1 MKVVQCWD
9 DGVNDDIRLIEI
21 LRKHGAKA
29 SFNLNPASHKAQ
41 REGGFNEKWG
51 KTIQRLA
58 KDELLAVYEG
68 FTIANHSMS
77 HPWPTRIPLED
88 WKSEVVDARKV
99 LQDWFQQPIHGFVYP
114 FGDCDQAT
122 ADVVREAGH
131 CYARTTKNA
140 TPCLPVEDPMFFH
153 SDCHF
158 HSEQFWELYE
168 QAKAS
173 NCGLFYFW
181 GHSYELCTE
190 EQWQAMDDKI
200 ARITADPDVEWGELP
215 DIFLGTELRS

>member
-1 MKVVQCWD
+1 MKIVQCWD

-21 LRKHGAKA
+21 LRKHAAKA
-29 SFNLNPASHKAQ
+29 SFNLNPQTHQAERK
-41 REGGFNEKWG
+41 GGHSEKWG

-58 KDELLAVYEG
+58 RSELAEVYTG

-77 HPWPTRIPLED
+77 HPRPTEIPLED
-88 WKSEVVDARKV
+88 WRSEVFDARKI

-114 FGDCDQAT
+114 YGDCDAAT
-122 ADVVREAGH
+122 AEVVREAGH

-140 TPCLPVEDPMFFH
+140 TPCWVPKDPMFFH
-153 SDCHF
+153 ADCHF
-158 HSEQFWELYE
+158 LNKEFWSLYE

-173 NCGLFYFW
+173 ECGVFYFW

-190 EQWQAMDDKI
+190 EEWAGMDDKI
-200 ARITADPDVEWGELP
+200 ARISADPDSEWAELT
-215 DIFLGTELRS
+215 DLFNLHS

>member
-29 SFNLNPASHKAQ
+29 SFNLNPVTHKAE
-41 REGGFNEKWG
+41 RSGGFNEKWG

-58 KDELLAVYEG
+58 KSELLSVYEG
-68 FTIANHSMS
+68 FTIANHSMT

-88 WKSEVVDARKV
+88 WRAEVFDARKE

-114 FGDCDQAT
+114 FGDYDAAT

-140 TPCLPVEDPMFFH
+140 TPCLPVEDPMAFH
-153 SDCHF
+153 ADCHF
-158 HSEQFWELYE
+158 HSDKFWELYE
-168 QAKAS
+168 KAKVS
-173 NCGLFYFW
+173 GCGAFYFW
-181 GHSYELCTE
+181 GHSYEICTE
-190 EQWQAMDDKI
+190 EQWANFDAKI
-200 ARITADPDVEWGELP
+200 QRITDDPDAEWAELT
-215 DIFLGTELRS
+215 DLFL